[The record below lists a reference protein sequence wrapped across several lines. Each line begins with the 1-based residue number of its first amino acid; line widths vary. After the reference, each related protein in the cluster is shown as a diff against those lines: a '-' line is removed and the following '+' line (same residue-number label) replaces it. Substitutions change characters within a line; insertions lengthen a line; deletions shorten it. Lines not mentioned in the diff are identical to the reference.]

1 MRKTPS
7 LIIISLL
14 VMSVSSVTVSA
25 PVKASPGVIRFR
37 LLAVERH
44 FDHTRLSDGEDLIRT
59 LLNYQNWDN
68 STIKY
73 ESYIHLLSVADE
85 ADIGADVRPFYRG
98 DATRANLQDEI
109 ENFLSQ
115 AVDEEVVIFY
125 YAGHS
130 GWYQLSMDFAVTEED
145 LDSWMYSIDPDAYVN
160 VILETC
166 HSGYWTN
173 DGAGPNI
180 LDHADNILAAC
191 EHAQS
196 AYCWGTNTAFSDVG
210 IRPAM
215 GAAATD
221 TNGDGWASLSEI
233 FDVAAPACTAHVT
246 GKDPDLHQDPVSWY
260 EVCTGN
266 IPIVQQDNTAPYP
279 DSTAPDTIP
288 TVGLPWYS
296 LSGDLYISPTTA
308 ISLTVEELGCPT
320 SGVEFTKYRI
330 DGGSWTTY
338 TAPFTLAGYSDGS
351 YTIEYFSQDNNG
363 NEEVHGF
370 LPIILD
376 GTPPTTTLS
385 IGTPKYE
392 FGGNTYV
399 TSATEFTLS
408 ATDTGSGVDYT
419 EYKIDDGSWTT
430 YTAPFTISNSYS
442 DGPHTIYYRSA
453 DNLGNLEPANSDAVI
468 LDNTPPEVDVVSPP
482 DGSFVYGIITI
493 QIDAT
498 DAGSGVDYVEFSLD
512 GGSTWDPAVYGT
524 GYYEADWDTSL
535 SSEGIY
541 TIDARAYDNLGN
553 MGEDEE
559 PPEVTVVHLELS
571 TSFSDSD
578 FNPIEGF
585 DVIFSAQK
593 PPMSKVSTNPGT
605 IYEIIEITNIGST
618 VTLPKLILDVSIPDE
633 ADFLGAGDPAFEL
646 QGAKYVHVYLNGADV
661 TPNGK
666 WQPDL
671 ANLDVMQSLA
681 PGDTITLTIHYEYAF
696 KGEQYSASQIG
707 GWLGEDYDFETD
719 FISAIGPSWT
729 ETLVATAVMN

>member
-1 MRKTPS
+1 M
-7 LIIISLL
+7 IISLL
-14 VMSVSSVTVSA
+14 VVSVSSVALSA
-25 PVKASPGVIRFR
+25 PAQASPGVIRFR

-59 LLNYQNWDN
+59 LLNFQNWDN
-68 STIKY
+68 STTKY
-73 ESYIHLLSVADE
+73 VSYIHLLSVADE
-85 ADIGADVRPFYRG
+85 DDIGADVRPFYRG

-115 AVDEEVVIFY
+115 SVDEEVVILY

-130 GWYQLSMDFAVTEED
+130 GWSQLSMDFAVTEAD
-145 LDSWMYSIDPDAYVN
+145 LDSWMSSIDADAYVN

-173 DGAGPNI
+173 DGVGPNI

-196 AYCWGTNTAFSDVG
+196 AYCWGTWTAFSDVG

-215 GAAATD
+215 GAATTD
-221 TNGDGWASLSEI
+221 TNSDGWASLSEI

-246 GKDPDLHQDPVSWY
+246 GKDPNLHQDPVSWY
-260 EVCTGN
+260 GACTGN
-266 IPIVQQDNTAPYP
+266 IPIVQQDATAPYP
-279 DSTAPDTIP
+279 DSTAPDTDPVIGTP
-288 TVGLPWYS
+288 QYS
-296 LSGDLYISPTTA
+296 SGGDLYIGPTTSIGFVA
-308 ISLTVEELGCPT
+308 EDLGCPT

-330 DGGSWTTY
+330 DGGSWITY
-338 TAPFTLAGYSDGS
+338 TASFTLAAYSDGS
-351 YTIEYFSQDNNG
+351 HTVDYYSQDNNE
-363 NEEVHGF
+363 NEETPESLTV
-370 LPIILD
+370 ILD
-376 GTPPTTTLS
+376 STPPTTTLS
-385 IGTPKYE
+385 IGTPKYVD
-392 FGGNTYV
+392 GGDTYV
-399 TSATEFTLS
+399 TSATTFTLT
-408 ATDTGSGVDYT
+408 ATDAVSGVDYT

-453 DNLGNLEPANSDAVI
+453 DNVGNLEPANSEAVI
-468 LDNTPPEVDVVSPP
+468 LDNSPPEVDVISPP
-482 DGSFVYGIITI
+482 DGSYVYGIITI

-512 GGSTWDPAVYGT
+512 GGSTWDPTVYDT
-524 GYYEADWDTSL
+524 YYETDWDTSL
-535 SSEGIY
+535 SSEGTY
-541 TIDARAYDNLGN
+541 TIDARAFDNLGN
-553 MGEDEE
+553 MGVDEE
-559 PPEVTVVHLELS
+559 PPEATAVHLELS

-593 PPMSKVSTNPGT
+593 PPTYKISTNPGT
-605 IYEIIEITNIGST
+605 LYEIIEITNTGST
-618 VTLPKLILDVSIPDE
+618 VTLPDLILDVTIPIE
-633 ADFLGAGDPAFEL
+633 ADFLGPGAPAFEL
-646 QGAKYVHVYLNGADV
+646 QGAKPVHIYLDGAEV
-661 TPNGK
+661 TPKGK
-666 WQPDL
+666 WMPDL
-671 ANLDVMQSLA
+671 SNLEVGQDLA

-696 KGEQYSASQIG
+696 KGEQYSASEIG

-719 FISAIGPSWT
+719 IISAIGPSWT